1 MRRAVLSHSQSKY
14 VCFSSVRPRVVVSVC
29 HPELS
34 VNVESYMAVL
44 SVQMLGVDSPSDT
57 SIWMFYKLKR
67 LFDGGLVPGV
77 TMSYVTKRF
86 S

>member
-1 MRRAVLSHSQSKY
+1 M
-14 VCFSSVRPRVVVSVC
+14 RPRVVVKVC
-29 HPELS
+29 HPELR
-34 VNVESYMAVL
+34 VKVEPYIAVL
-44 SVQMLGVDSPSDT
+44 SVQMLGVDSPSET
-57 SIWMFYKLKR
+57 RVWMFYKLNR